1 MTPQESQS
9 AGRSKTIKA
18 TLVCIAIPLLILLF
32 QETKGDFAN
41 GILFYMAYVF
51 TPFSFTILAIILGLT
66 FLFGGKA
73 GKEIIIG
80 KKNFI
85 IISIKYVLLI
95 SIAVYA
101 CIIINGKIT
110 FPEDRPHDTGYFL
123 KYFLLPATLTS
134 VKILTILLVAWLY
147 ATFRLKM
154 MLHKNKTS

>member
-1 MTPQESQS
+1 MTLQEAQS

-18 TLVCIAIPLLILLF
+18 TLVCIAIPILILLF

-51 TPFSFTILAIILGLT
+51 TPFSFTILAIILVLT

-85 IISIKYVLLI
+85 LTSIKYVLLI
-95 SIAVYA
+95 YIAIYA

-110 FPEDRPHDTGYFL
+110 LPDDKPHDSGYFL

-134 VKILTILLVAWLY
+134 IKIFTTLLVAWLY

-154 MLHKNKTS
+154 TLQQNKTS

>member
-1 MTPQESQS
+1 MTPHQAQS

-85 IISIKYVLLI
+85 ITSIKYVLLI
-95 SIAVYA
+95 YFAIYA

-110 FPEDRPHDTGYFL
+110 LPEDKPHDTGYFL
-123 KYFLLPATLTS
+123 KYFLLPATLAS
-134 VKILTILLVAWLY
+134 LKILIILLVAWLY
-147 ATFRLKM
+147 ATFRLKI
-154 MLHKNKTS
+154 LLQQNKTS